1 MAELTPAQ
9 LLIAKVP
16 AGTADNPGIYD
27 SKKDPKVKI
36 TGLYSSIFI
45 ESIDGA
51 DNIDI
56 ELYEGGVI
64 HSNLENIKASATY
77 GMSNPDK
84 LHGTFNR
91 IVMKNSTN
99 AVVTVEIRI
108 NNYGMFY
115 YSNSGGGGG
124 GVATHVKID
133 GTAQVEVTKA
143 PPVTINIPKDLEVII
158 KDGTKVGLSDGA
170 SVEVSKMPKVD
181 VAFPTSMPVTGTV
194 EVSKMPKVDVTFP
207 STMPVTGTVDVGKM
221 PKVDV
226 TFPSTMP
233 VTGTVDVGK
242 MPKVDVTFPS
252 TMPVT
257 GTVDVGKMPKVD
269 ITFPTSMKTEIT
281 NSPTVKIDGAV
292 DIAGIVGISGFAD
305 DAAIGIKGDVI
316 IDTSKKPL
324 DVAFD
329 GSAIKVVPA
338 PPPGLCAGGN
348 PGVSKTIAKLVSARA
363 KRIKLSIQSN
373 YNNSGNVYIR
383 DTSTAHAICAI
394 IPAGAS
400 WSDDYSGELWANADS
415 DDCSVQLMEL
425 YND

>member
-1 MAELTPAQ
+1 MSTPAQ
-9 LLIAKVP
+9 LIIAKVP
-16 AGTADNPGIYD
+16 EGTADNPGIYD
-27 SKKDPKVKI
+27 SQKDPKVEI
-36 TGLYSSIFI
+36 TGSYSSIFI

-51 DNIDI
+51 DNIDL
-56 ELYEGGVI
+56 ELYESGVL
-64 HSNLENIKASATY
+64 HSNLEDIKENATY

-84 LHGTFNR
+84 LPGTFNR

-143 PPVTINIPKDLEVII
+143 PPVTINIPKDLEVVI
-158 KDGTKVGLSDGA
+158 KNGTKVGLSDGT
-170 SVEVSKMPKVD
+170 SVEVSKMPKID
-181 VAFPTSMPVTGTV
+181 VAFPTSMPVTGTVAVSTMPKVDVTFPSSMPVTGTV
-194 EVSKMPKVDVTFP
+194 EVSKMPKVDVAFP
-207 STMPVTGTVDVGKM
+207 STMPVTGTVAVSTM

-226 TFPSTMP
+226 
-233 VTGTVDVGK
+233 
-242 MPKVDVTFPS
+242 
-252 TMPVT
+252 
-257 GTVDVGKMPKVD
+257 
-269 ITFPTSMKTEIT
+269 TFPTSMKTEIT

-305 DAAIGIKGDVI
+305 DASIGIKGAVQAT

-348 PGVSKTIAKLVSARA
+348 PSVSKTIAKLVSARN

-373 YNNSGNVYIR
+373 YNNSGNIYIR

-394 IPAGAS
+394 IPPGAS

-415 DDCSVQLMEL
+415 DSCSVQLMEL